1 MILWVTL
8 RLGAA
13 GVWCVGCLMRNHRSA
28 IVSFFDSGPAEARH
42 SVGGPTRAEKGSMTS
57 LRTELEFAVQVAEEA
72 GKLTLEY
79 FQRSGV
85 KTERKSDDS
94 PVTVADYE
102 AERLIRSRIASQFP
116 NDGILGEE
124 EGEVPGTSG
133 RRWTIDPIDGTKS
146 FVQGVPL
153 YGVRIGLEA
162 AGEALVG
169 VVGIPGVGDMVAA
182 ARGEGCFWNGHQ
194 RAYPPWIDSMSR
206 FWFTRAVTISTVA
219 ETTDPA
225 R

>member
-1 MILWVTL
+1 
-8 RLGAA
+8 
-13 GVWCVGCLMRNHRSA
+13 
-28 IVSFFDSGPAEARH
+28 
-42 SVGGPTRAEKGSMTS
+42 MTS

-153 YGVRIGLEA
+153 YGVLIGLD
-162 AGEALVG
+162 AGGPADRRIVERARRRG
-169 VVGIPGVGDMVAA
+169 KRAGGWWGFPAWETWA
-182 ARGEGCFWNGHQ
+182 RQHEARGASGTGHQ